1 MAEKLTAH
9 ITGTV
14 VRIEKAVGAPVAP
27 GEAVVIIESMKMEM
41 AVEALV
47 GGAVV
52 EIRCQPGQA
61 VAEGDLL
68 VVLG

>member
-1 MAEKLTAH
+1 MAEKLSAH

-14 VRIEKAVGAPVAP
+14 VRVEKAHGAAVAP
-27 GEAVVIIESMKMEM
+27 GEVVVIIESMKMEM

-47 GGAVV
+47 GGTVV
-52 EIRCQPGQA
+52 EVRCQPGQA

-68 VVLG
+68 VILG

>member
-14 VRIEKAVGAPVAP
+14 IRVEKAPGATVAP

-41 AVEALV
+41 AVEAAV
-47 GGAVV
+47 GGTVV
-52 EIRCQPGQA
+52 EVRCQPGQA

-68 VVLG
+68 VILG